1 MECSGDVLLQQ
12 AECVSLH
19 SGVLLGSV
27 CSGLLLGMIAA
38 ALIHTLLFKPYCLS
52 AKSKGDP
59 WSLMD
64 VDERD
69 DETEQDG
76 IGRNIEPA
84 DTVSHTDSPVINDVS
99 AFALKARVVYPIN
112 QRYRPLADG
121 ASDPS
126 PHDSTSSSS
135 DWPDESG
142 DEDESV
148 SSGPAHNTHA
158 NLTFRR
164 AQHYAHTLS
173 YPDDERRLSLLCVTL
188 QNLHQHMDQ
197 LQKEQWGIFLQVV
210 QALLSTEDQLIQQQE
225 RELEKLKRELSSGL
239 DRSKMGAEPIC
250 SIEEVETAGREKL
263 EHTLHTALSFAK
275 QLERLCQHFHSSK
288 PNDVAQEV
296 THTLVN
302 CLLLV
307 EKQLKDIHSSIIQTL
322 WDRQQWWEELSGWL
336 RIRTALMRQE
346 AELIIQLTSQSVEEL
361 TADGQ
366 LEFDNM
372 EKLTSELQSV
382 TSNELQRCTEQVTDH
397 TLQLVSDHCKKTD
410 VRMRKMIKAQSRESH
425 MIHSHDHQDAQQVAK
440 LMAELKLK
448 HWTQR
453 QEFELQQDRRVSD
466 AVCDLWKKLFC
477 NFSERIRMLWR
488 ECVVSMLTTSSAL
501 SEEQSCTLVNNMEL
515 KLTSQMQ
522 QKESHTH
529 QQLQMLRE
537 QLEQCK
543 QIWAEQEALATAALN
558 HLGNQN
564 MKLTVAVITR
574 QKDLRDNVAVIEG
587 KQRLLLSDLQ
597 HHLTTQHFYN
607 TTLREMTATQLSD
620 TDTQSLQQELLS
632 DLETASELLRSHAQF
647 LIGHALAHNVRL
659 RLVTSVPSDKTTA
672 DDGQEVQLMKAL
684 CDSVCVSHDSLN
696 TLIKNYCSHLQTVVT
711 ATQLR
716 PPQQHS
722 QLRERW
728 RKSAECVRS
737 LQRELNHWARKP
749 HSAEFYRRV
758 EQQKQRFLSHCEEEC
773 VCDRVDLQHQTQTI
787 SQELQKEEESFLSRL
802 AALTRVPATNT
813 QTNRHTGAEQT
824 AVSLKCRENHLYSTL
839 PTAAD

>member
-38 ALIHTLLFKPYCLS
+38 VLIHTLLFKPYCLS

-76 IGRNIEPA
+76 MGRNTQPA
-84 DTVSHTDSPVINDVS
+84 ERVSHTDSPGINDVS

-126 PHDSTSSSS
+126 PHDSASSSS

-148 SSGPAHNTHA
+148 SSGPAHKTHA

-188 QNLHQHMDQ
+188 QNLHQHMAQ
-197 LQKEQWGIFLQVV
+197 LQKDQWGIFLQIV
-210 QALLSTEDQLIQQQE
+210 QALFSTDDQLIQQQE
-225 RELEKLKRELSSGL
+225 KKFEKLKKESSSGL
-239 DRSKMGAEPIC
+239 LRSKMEPIC

-263 EHTLHTALSFAK
+263 EQTLHTAMTFAK
-275 QLERLCQHFHSSK
+275 QLEQLCQHVHRSK
-288 PNDVAQEV
+288 RNDGTQEV
-296 THTLVN
+296 TRTLIS
-302 CLLLV
+302 CMLLV
-307 EKQLKDIHSSIIQTL
+307 EKQMKDIHSSIIQTL
-322 WDRQQWWEELSGWL
+322 WERQQWWEELSGWL

-346 AELIIQLTSQSVEEL
+346 AELIIQLTSQSAEEL

-366 LEFDNM
+366 LEFDHM
-372 EKLTSELQSV
+372 ERLISELQCV
-382 TSNELQRCTEQVTDH
+382 MNNELQHCTEQVTDH
-397 TLQLVSDHCKKTD
+397 TLQLVSDHCRKID
-410 VRMRKMIKAQSRESH
+410 VRLKKMIKAQNKESH
-425 MIHSHDHQDAQQVAK
+425 TIQSHDHQDAQQVAQ

-453 QEFELQQDRRVSD
+453 QEFELQQDRKVSD

-477 NFSERIRMLWR
+477 NFSERVRMLWR
-488 ECVVSMLTTSSAL
+488 ECIVSMLTTSSTL
-501 SEEQSCTLVNNMEL
+501 SKEHSCTLLNNMEL
-515 KLTSQMQ
+515 NWSNQML

-537 QLEQCK
+537 QLEQSK
-543 QIWAEQEALATAALN
+543 QIWTEQEALATAALN
-558 HLGNQN
+558 HLSNQN
-564 MKLTVAVITR
+564 MKVTVAVITR
-574 QKDLRDNVAVIEG
+574 HKDLRDSVGVIEG
-587 KQRLLLSDLQ
+587 KQHLLLSDLQ
-597 HHLTTQHFYN
+597 LHLTTQHFCN
-607 TTLREMTATQLSD
+607 TTLREMTTTQLSLA
-620 TDTQSLQQELLS
+620 DTQSLQHELLS

-647 LIGHALAHNVRL
+647 LIGHALDHNVRL
-659 RLVTSVPSDKTTA
+659 RLVTSVLSDKTTA
-672 DDGQEVQLMKAL
+672 DDGQKEQLMKAL
-684 CDSVCVSHDSLN
+684 CDSVCVSRDSLS
-696 TLIKNYCSHLQTVVT
+696 TLIMNYRSHLQTVVT

-716 PPQQHS
+716 APHQHS

-728 RKSAECVRS
+728 QRTAECVRS

-758 EQQKQRFLSHCEEEC
+758 EQQKQRFLTHCEEEC

-787 SQELQKEEESFLSRL
+787 NQELQKEEESFLSRL
-802 AALTRVPATNT
+802 AALTRVPVTNT
-813 QTNRHTGAEQT
+813 QTNRHAGPEQS
-824 AVSLKCRENHLYSTL
+824 VVPVKCRENQLFSTP
-839 PTAAD
+839 PTAD

>member
-1 MECSGDVLLQQ
+1 MDSWTTCTRSRMECSGDVLLQQ
-12 AECVSLH
+12 AECVSLQ

-27 CSGLLLGMIAA
+27 CAGLLLGMIAA
-38 ALIHTLLFKPYCLS
+38 VLIHTLLFKPYCLS
-52 AKSKGDP
+52 PKSKGDP

-69 DETEQDG
+69 EETERDSM
-76 IGRNIEPA
+76 GRNTEPA
-84 DTVSHTDSPVINDVS
+84 DTVIHTDSPVINDVS

-148 SSGPAHNTHA
+148 SSGPAHKTHA

-188 QNLHQHMDQ
+188 QNLHQHMAQ
-197 LQKEQWGIFLQVV
+197 LQKEQWGIFFQIV
-210 QALLSTEDQLIQQQE
+210 QALFSTEDRLLQQQE
-225 RELEKLKRELSSGL
+225 EELEKLKRESSSGL
-239 DRSKMGAEPIC
+239 DRSKMGVEPNC

-275 QLERLCQHFHSSK
+275 QLEQLCQHFHRSK
-288 PNDVAQEV
+288 PKDGTQEA
-296 THTLVN
+296 THSLIN

-307 EKQLKDIHSSIIQTL
+307 EKQLNDIHSNIIQTL

-336 RIRTALMRQE
+336 RIRTVLMRQE

-366 LEFDNM
+366 LEFDHM
-372 EKLTSELQSV
+372 EKLIGDLQSV
-382 TSNELQRCTEQVTDH
+382 ISNELQRCTEQVTDH
-397 TLQLVSDHCKKTD
+397 TLQLVSDHCRKID
-410 VRMRKMIKAQSRESH
+410 VKLRKMMKAQNRESH
-425 MIHSHDHQDAQQVAK
+425 MIQSNDHQDAQQVAK
-440 LMAELKLK
+440 LLAELKLK

-477 NFSERIRMLWR
+477 NFSESVQMLWR
-488 ECVVSMLTTSSAL
+488 ECVVSVLTTSSAL
-501 SEEQSCTLVNNMEL
+501 SEDHNCTLLNSMEL
-515 KLTSQMQ
+515 NWTNQMLK
-522 QKESHTH
+522 KESHAH

-537 QLEQCK
+537 QLEQSK
-543 QIWAEQEALATAALN
+543 QIWAEQEALAAAALN

-564 MKLTVAVITR
+564 MKVTLAVITR
-574 QKDLRDNVAVIEG
+574 QKDIKDSVAMIEG

-607 TTLREMTATQLSD
+607 TAQRAMTTAQLSH
-620 TDTQSLQQELLS
+620 TDTQNLQQELLS
-632 DLETASELLRSHAQF
+632 DLETASELLQSHAKF

-659 RLVTSVPSDKTTA
+659 RLVTLVPSDKTA
-672 DDGQEVQLMKAL
+672 VDHLQKEQLMKAL
-684 CDSVCVSHDSLN
+684 GDNVCVSRDSLS
-696 TLIKNYCSHLQTVVT
+696 TLIMNYCSHLQTVIT

-728 RKSAECVRS
+728 QKTAECVRS

-758 EQQKQRFLSHCEEEC
+758 EQQKQRASERRGEFPVSTGSSNKSS
-773 VCDRVDLQHQTQTI
+773 CDKHT
-787 SQELQKEEESFLSRL
+787 KK
-802 AALTRVPATNT
+802 
-813 QTNRHTGAEQT
+813 RHAGTEQSVV
-824 AVSLKCRENHLYSTL
+824 ALKCRENHLYSTL
-839 PTAAD
+839 PAADQ

>member
-12 AECVSLH
+12 AECVALQ

-27 CSGLLLGMIAA
+27 CAGLLLGMIVAV
-38 ALIHTLLFKPYCLS
+38 LIHTLLFKPYCLS
-52 AKSKGDP
+52 PKSKGDP

-69 DETEQDG
+69 EETERDSM
-76 IGRNIEPA
+76 GRNTEPA
-84 DTVSHTDSPVINDVS
+84 DTVIRTDSPVINDVS

-126 PHDSTSSSS
+126 PHDSASSSS

-148 SSGPAHNTHA
+148 SSGPAHKTHA

-188 QNLHQHMDQ
+188 QNLHQHMAQ
-197 LQKEQWGIFLQVV
+197 LQKEQWGIFLQIV
-210 QALLSTEDQLIQQQE
+210 QALFSTEDRLLQQQE
-225 RELEKLKRELSSGL
+225 KELEKLKRESSSGL

-275 QLERLCQHFHSSK
+275 QLERLCQHFNSSK
-288 PNDVAQEV
+288 PNDGTREV
-296 THTLVN
+296 TLTLVN

-307 EKQLKDIHSSIIQTL
+307 EKQLKDIHSNIIQTL

-336 RIRTALMRQE
+336 RIRTVLMRQE
-346 AELIIQLTSQSVEEL
+346 AELIVQLTSQSVEEL

-366 LEFDNM
+366 LEFDHM
-372 EKLTSELQSV
+372 EKLIGDLQSMI
-382 TSNELQRCTEQVTDH
+382 SNELQRCTGQVTDH
-397 TLQLVSDHCKKTD
+397 TLQLVSDHCRKID
-410 VRMRKMIKAQSRESH
+410 VKLRKMMKVQNRESH

-440 LMAELKLK
+440 LLAELKLK

-477 NFSERIRMLWR
+477 KFSESVRMLWR
-488 ECVVSMLTTSSAL
+488 QCVVSVLTTSSAL
-501 SEEQSCTLVNNMEL
+501 SEEHNCTLLNSMEL
-515 KLTSQMQ
+515 NWTNQMR
-522 QKESHTH
+522 QKESHAH
-529 QQLQMLRE
+529 QQLQVLRE
-537 QLEQCK
+537 QLEQSK
-543 QIWAEQEALATAALN
+543 QIWAEQQALAAAALN

-564 MKLTVAVITR
+564 VKVTVAVITR
-574 QKDLRDNVAVIEG
+574 QKDIKDSVAVIEG

-607 TTLREMTATQLSD
+607 TALRAMRTAQLSH

-632 DLETASELLRSHAQF
+632 DLETASELLQSHAQF
-647 LIGHALAHNVRL
+647 LIGHALAHNIRL
-659 RLVTSVPSDKTTA
+659 RLVTSVPSDKTA
-672 DDGQEVQLMKAL
+672 VNDLQKEQLMKAL
-684 CDSVCVSHDSLN
+684 GDSVCVSRDSLS
-696 TLIKNYCSHLQTVVT
+696 TLIMNYCSHLQTVVT
-711 ATQLR
+711 AMQLR

-728 RKSAECVRS
+728 QKTAECVRS
-737 LQRELNHWARKP
+737 LQRELKHWARKP

-758 EQQKQRFLSHCEEEC
+758 EQQKQRFLSHCAEEC
-773 VCDRVDLQHQTQTI
+773 LCDRVDLQHQTQTI

-802 AALTRVPATNT
+802 AALTRVPVTNT
-813 QTNRHTGAEQT
+813 QRKDMQAQSR
-824 AVSLKCRENHLYSTL
+824 V
-839 PTAAD
+839 